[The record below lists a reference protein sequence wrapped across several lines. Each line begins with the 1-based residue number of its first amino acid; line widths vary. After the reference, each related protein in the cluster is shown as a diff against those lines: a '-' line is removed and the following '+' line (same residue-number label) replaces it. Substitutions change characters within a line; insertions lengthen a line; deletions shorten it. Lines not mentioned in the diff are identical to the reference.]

1 MHSKARWL
9 CVMAV
14 EAGKQVWWAK
24 PWPLHLALCALA
36 VAVVLG
42 FGNPLET
49 QELQWFGQCLRWR
62 FTAGLAPAVERSI
75 VHLNI
80 DQEDLKN
87 LSSLESEYATAARVI
102 REASALG
109 ASVIVFDVVF
119 ARANP
124 QTAQPLLDAV
134 AEHKNVVFAEALNP
148 KPGEAEPSV
157 LIRSF
162 PFKDPAPAPGGL
174 INLSADAD
182 GVIRHYNFVH
192 ATRDGYQ
199 PSLALTAYLVSL
211 GLDWKKDVSFLG
223 GHVAQWN
230 ELSSADFVTMIPRRV
245 PFGPVLLN
253 IRCPWAVE
261 SGPAAF
267 DYMNL
272 RQLDALFEKAGTAP
286 SMKPLNNKILLVGYV
301 AIGQG
306 DLGATVFGP
315 HEPLIYLHSTAL
327 DDLMQSGW
335 LQRTGR
341 FADALWILSAL
352 LVLAGA
358 RWCRYKWMLVLW
370 WALGVTVVVVA
381 SGATLLRLNLVPPA
395 IATVSLWS
403 LSTMLEIA
411 RRHSNELIERQRLRN
426 TMSLYF
432 SPRVLNDVLA
442 NPGRLDPKRLE
453 ITVLLTDLRNS
464 TALAELLGTQGM
476 LNLLNKIFTVE
487 NSAVFAQDGSMEKPV
502 GDQFLAYW
510 GAPDPQPDAADR
522 TLRAAFTVIEGM
534 HSLRET
540 FDSQTRELFGFGV
553 ALNAGESLIANIG
566 SAQFFHY
573 GPVGDLM
580 NATARVESLTK
591 YYGVLMLTTR
601 EFCNR
606 LSQPPE
612 SRIIDRVVVKGKS
625 VALELIEL
633 QHPTSPAN
641 FSEIAR
647 SYGEAFAIYQE
658 GKFKEAAERFR
669 SLSETDKPSAVL
681 AERCTEFAAD
691 PPQDWSGVFQM
702 AAK

>member
-1 MHSKARWL
+1 
-9 CVMAV
+9 MAV

-24 PWPLHLALCALA
+24 PWPLHLTLCALA
-36 VAVVLG
+36 IAVVLS

-109 ASVIVFDVVF
+109 ASVIVFDIVF
-119 ARANP
+119 AHANP
-124 QTAQPLLDAV
+124 ETAQPLLNAV
-134 AEHKNVVFAEALNP
+134 AEHKNVVLAEALNAA
-148 KPGEAEPSV
+148 PGEAEPSV
-157 LIRSF
+157 HIRSF

-192 ATRDGYQ
+192 PTRAGYQ
-199 PSLALTAYLVSL
+199 PSLALAAYLVSL
-211 GLDWKKDVSFLG
+211 GLDWKKDVSFPG
-223 GHVAQWN
+223 GDVAQWN

-272 RQLDALFEKAGTAP
+272 RQLDALFEKMGTGA

-327 DDLMQSGW
+327 DDLMQSRW
-335 LQRTGR
+335 LQRTARLVDG
-341 FADALWILSAL
+341 LWLLSAL

-358 RWCRYKWMLVLW
+358 RWCRSKGALVIWWMAGIALMIVL
-370 WALGVTVVVVA
+370 G
-381 SGATLLRLNLVPPA
+381 GAFLFWLNLVVPTV
-395 IATVSLWS
+395 ATASLWTIA
-403 LSTMLEIA
+403 TMLEIA
-411 RRHSNELIERQRLRN
+411 RRHTSELAERQRLRN
-426 TMSLYF
+426 TMGLYF
-432 SPRVLNDVLA
+432 SPRVLEDVLK
-442 NPGRLDPKRLE
+442 NPGRLEPKRVE

-464 TALAELLGTQGM
+464 TALAEQLGTEGM
-476 LNLLNKIFTVE
+476 LNLLNQIFTVE
-487 NSAVFAQDGSMEKPV
+487 NSAVFAEEGSMEKPV

-522 TLRAAFTVIEGM
+522 ALRAALTLTEGM
-534 HSLRET
+534 HKLREA
-540 FDSQTRELFGFGV
+540 FDPKIKELFGYGL
-553 ALNAGESLIANIG
+553 ALHAGQSIIANIG

-573 GPVGDLM
+573 GVIGDLI

-591 YYGVLMLTTR
+591 YYGVLTLATKEVYER
-601 EFCNR
+601 FA
-606 LSQPPE
+606 QPPS
-612 SRIIDRVVVKGKS
+612 SRLIDRVIVKGKTTP
-625 VALELIEL
+625 LELFEL
-633 QHPTSPAN
+633 QHKFSADN
-641 FSEIAR
+641 FREIAR
-647 SYGEAFAIYQE
+647 SYSEAFTLYQD
-658 GKFKEAAERFR
+658 GKFAEAERRFCA
-669 SLSETDKPSAVL
+669 LSNCDRPSAVL
-681 AERCTEFAAD
+681 AQRCEELAND
-691 PPQDWSGVFQM
+691 PPQEWNGVFIM
-702 AAK
+702 TAK

>member
-1 MHSKARWL
+1 
-9 CVMAV
+9 MAV
-14 EAGKQVWWAK
+14 EAAKQVWWSK

-36 VAVVLG
+36 VAVILS

-62 FTAGLAPAVERSI
+62 FAAGLSPAVERSV

-109 ASVIVFDVVF
+109 ASVIVFDIVF

-134 AEHKNVVFAEALNP
+134 ADHKNVVLAEALNAA
-148 KPGEAEPSV
+148 PGEAEPSV
-157 LIRSF
+157 HIRSF

-182 GVIRHYNFVH
+182 GVIRHYNLVH
-192 ATRDGYQ
+192 PTRDGYQ
-199 PSLALTAYLVSL
+199 PSLALAAYLVSL
-211 GLDWKKDVSFLG
+211 GLDWKKDISFPAA
-223 GHVAQWN
+223 HVAQWN
-230 ELSSADFVTMIPRRV
+230 ELSSVDFATMSPRRV

-272 RQLDALFEKAGTAP
+272 RQLDALFEKTGSAT
-286 SMKPLNNKILLVGYV
+286 SMKPLNNKILFVGYV

-327 DDLMQSGW
+327 NDLMQSRW
-335 LQRTGR
+335 LQRSGR
-341 FADALWILSAL
+341 FADALWLMSAL

-358 RWCRYKWMLVLW
+358 RWCRSKGALILW
-370 WALGVTVVVVA
+370 WMTGVALMVALG
-381 SGATLLRLNLVPPA
+381 GAFLLRLNLVVPTV
-395 IATVSLWS
+395 ATASLWTIA
-403 LSTMLEIA
+403 TMLEIA
-411 RRHSNELIERQRLRN
+411 RRHTSELAERQRLRS
-426 TMSLYF
+426 TMGLYF
-432 SPRVLNDVLA
+432 SPRVLEDVLK
-442 NPGRLDPKRLE
+442 NPGRLEPKRVE

-464 TALAELLGTQGM
+464 TALAELLGTEGM
-476 LNLLNKIFTVE
+476 LNLLNRVFTVE
-487 NSAVFAQDGSMEKPV
+487 NSAVFDEDGSMEKPV

-522 TLRAAFTVIEGM
+522 ALRAALTLIEGLQK
-534 HSLRET
+534 LRTT
-540 FDSQTRELFGFGV
+540 FDSQTRELFGYGV

-566 SAQFFHY
+566 SSQFFHY

-606 LSQPPE
+606 LSQPPD
-612 SRIIDRVVVKGKS
+612 SRTIDRVVVKGKS
-625 VALELIEL
+625 VPLELIEL
-633 QHPTSPAN
+633 RHRSSPAD
-641 FSEIAR
+641 FQQIAE
-647 SYGEAFAIYQE
+647 SYGEAFARYQE
-658 GKFKEAAERFR
+658 GSFREASRLFR
-669 SLSETDKPSAVL
+669 LLSESDKPSRVM
-681 AERCTEFAAD
+681 AERCVDLVARAPE
-691 PPQDWSGVFQM
+691 DWHGVFTLS
-702 AAK
+702 KK

>member
-1 MHSKARWL
+1 
-9 CVMAV
+9 MAV

-24 PWPLHLALCALA
+24 PWPLHLTLCALA
-36 VAVVLG
+36 IAVVLS

-75 VHLNI
+75 IHLNV

-124 QTAQPLLDAV
+124 ETAQPLLDAV
-134 AEHKNVVFAEALNP
+134 AKHKNVVLAEALNAA
-148 KPGEAEPSV
+148 PGETEPSV
-157 LIRSF
+157 HIRSF
-162 PFKDPAPAPGGL
+162 PFKDSAPAPGGL
-174 INLSADAD
+174 INLSADGD

-192 ATRDGYQ
+192 PTKDGYQ
-199 PSLALTAYLVSL
+199 PSLALAAYLVSL
-211 GLDWKKDVSFLG
+211 GLDWKRDVSFPG
-223 GHVAQWN
+223 AHVAQWN
-230 ELSSADFVTMIPRRV
+230 ELSSTDFVTMIPRRV

-272 RQLDALFEKAGTAP
+272 RQLDALFEKTGAVA
-286 SMKPLNNKILLVGYV
+286 SMKPLNNKILFVGYV

-327 DDLMQSGW
+327 DDLMQSRW
-335 LQRTGR
+335 LTGTGR
-341 FADALWILSAL
+341 FVDALWLLSAL

-358 RWCRYKWMLVLW
+358 RWCRTKGALVLW
-370 WALGVTVVVVA
+370 WVAGIALMVALG
-381 SGATLLRLNLVPPA
+381 GAFLFWLNLVVPTVA
-395 IATVSLWS
+395 TATLWTIATV
-403 LSTMLEIA
+403 LEIA
-411 RRHSNELIERQRLRN
+411 RRHTSELAERQRLRS
-426 TMSLYF
+426 TMGLYF
-432 SPRVLNDVLA
+432 SPRVLEDVLK
-442 NPGRLDPKRLE
+442 NPGRLEPKRVE

-464 TALAELLGTQGM
+464 TALAEQLGTEGM
-476 LNLLNKIFTVE
+476 LNLLNRIFTVE
-487 NSAVFAQDGSMEKPV
+487 NSAVFAEDGSMEKPV

-522 TLRAAFTVIEGM
+522 ALRATLTLIEGL
-534 HSLRET
+534 HNLRET
-540 FDSQTRELFGFGV
+540 LDLQRRDLFGYGV

-573 GPVGDLM
+573 GPVGDLL

-591 YYGVLMLTTR
+591 YYGVLAFATR
-601 EFCNR
+601 EFCDR
-606 LSQPPE
+606 LSRPPE
-612 SRIIDRVVVKGKS
+612 VRIIDRVIAKGKS
-625 VALELIEL
+625 LPLELCEL
-633 QHPTSPAN
+633 RHKFSPPN
-641 FSEIAR
+641 FAEIAER
-647 SYGEAFAIYQE
+647 YAVAFSLYQS
-658 GKFKEAAERFR
+658 GKFREAAPLFR
-669 SLSETDKPSAVL
+669 ALSEFDPPSSVL
-681 AERCTEFAAD
+681 AQRCTDLGAHPPTNWTGIFA
-691 PPQDWSGVFQM
+691 FTT
-702 AAK
+702 K

>member
-1 MHSKARWL
+1 
-9 CVMAV
+9 MAG

-24 PWPLHLALCALA
+24 PWPLHLTLCALA
-36 VAVVLG
+36 VAVVLS

-62 FTAGLAPAVERSI
+62 FTAGLAPAVERSV

-87 LSSLESEYATAARVI
+87 LSSRESEYATAARVI
-102 REASALG
+102 QEASALG
-109 ASVIVFDVVF
+109 ASVIVFDIVF

-134 AEHKNVVFAEALNP
+134 AEHKNVVLAEALNAA
-148 KPGEAEPSV
+148 PGEANPSV

-192 ATRDGYQ
+192 PTRDGYQ
-199 PSLALTAYLVSL
+199 PSLALAAYLVSL
-211 GLDWKKDVSFLG
+211 GLDWKKDVSFPG
-223 GHVAQWN
+223 AHVAQWH

-272 RQLDALFEKAGTAP
+272 RQLDALFEKTGPGA
-286 SMKPLNNKILLVGYV
+286 SMKPLNNKILFVGYV

-327 DDLMQSGW
+327 DDLMQSRW
-335 LQRTGR
+335 LKRTGR
-341 FADALWILSAL
+341 FVDALWLLSAL

-358 RWCRYKWMLVLW
+358 RWCRSKGALVLW
-370 WALGVTVVVVA
+370 WMAGIALMVALG
-381 SGATLLRLNLVPPA
+381 GAFLFWLNLVVPTVA
-395 IATVSLWS
+395 TASLWTIATV
-403 LSTMLEIA
+403 LEIA
-411 RRHSNELIERQRLRN
+411 RRHTSELAERQRLRS
-426 TMSLYF
+426 TMGLYF
-432 SPRVLNDVLA
+432 SPRVLNDVLK
-442 NPGRLDPKRLE
+442 NPGRLEPKRLE

-464 TALAELLGTQGM
+464 TTLAEQLGTEGM
-476 LNLLNKIFTVE
+476 LNLLNQIFTVE
-487 NSAVFAQDGSMEKPV
+487 NSAVFAEDGSMEKPV

-522 TLRAAFTVIEGM
+522 ALRAALALIEGLQK
-534 HSLRET
+534 LRET
-540 FDSQTRELFGFGV
+540 FDSKTRELFGYGV

-591 YYGVLMLTTR
+591 HYGVLMLTTR

-606 LSQPPE
+606 LRQQPE
-612 SRIIDRVVVKGKS
+612 ARIIDRVIVKGKS
-625 VALELIEL
+625 VPLELIEL
-633 QHPTSPAN
+633 RHKSSPEN
-641 FSEIAR
+641 FQEIAK
-647 SYGEAFAIYQE
+647 SYAEAFARYQE
-658 GKFKEAAERFR
+658 GKFREASRLFGL
-669 SLSETDKPSAVL
+669 LSGSDKPSMVM
-681 AERCTEFAAD
+681 AERCVDLAAQPPENWRGIFALAT
-691 PPQDWSGVFQM
+691 
-702 AAK
+702 K

>member
-1 MHSKARWL
+1 
-9 CVMAV
+9 MAV
-14 EAGKQVWWAK
+14 EAGKQVWWSN
-24 PWPLHLALCALA
+24 PWPLHLTLCALA
-36 VAVVLG
+36 IAVVLS

-62 FTAGLAPAVERSI
+62 FDAGLAPAVERSV

-109 ASVIVFDVVF
+109 ASVIVFDIVF

-124 QTAQPLLDAV
+124 ETAQPLLDAV
-134 AEHKNVVFAEALNP
+134 AEHKNVVLAEALNAA
-148 KPGEAEPSV
+148 PGEAEPSV
-157 LIRSF
+157 HIRSF

-192 ATRDGYQ
+192 STRDGYQ
-199 PSLALTAYLVSL
+199 PSLGLAAYLVSL
-211 GLDWKKDVSFLG
+211 GLDWKKDVSFPG
-223 GHVAQWN
+223 AHVAQWN
-230 ELSSADFVTMIPRRV
+230 ELSSADFTTMIPRRV

-272 RQLDALFEKAGTAP
+272 RQLDALFEKTGTVA
-286 SMKPLNNKILLVGYV
+286 SMKPLNNKILFVGYV

-327 DDLMQSGW
+327 DDLMQSRW
-335 LQRTGR
+335 LKRAGR
-341 FADALWILSAL
+341 FVDALWLLSAL

-358 RWCRYKWMLVLW
+358 RWCRSKGALVLW
-370 WALGVTVVVVA
+370 WMGGIALMVALGSA
-381 SGATLLRLNLVPPA
+381 FLFWLNLVVPTVA
-395 IATVSLWS
+395 TASLWTIAT
-403 LSTMLEIA
+403 MMEIA
-411 RRHSNELIERQRLRN
+411 RRHTSELAERQRLRS
-426 TMSLYF
+426 TMGLYF
-432 SPRVLNDVLA
+432 SPRVLNDVLQ
-442 NPGRLDPKRLE
+442 NPGRLEPKRVE

-464 TALAELLGTQGM
+464 TVLAEQLGTEGM
-476 LNLLNKIFTVE
+476 LSLLNQIFTVE
-487 NSAVFAQDGSMEKPV
+487 NSAVFDEDGSMEKPV

-522 TLRAAFTVIEGM
+522 ALRAALTLIEGM
-534 HSLRET
+534 QKLRET
-540 FDSQTRELFGFGV
+540 LDSQTRELFGYGV

-591 YYGVLMLTTR
+591 YYGVLAFATR

-606 LSQPPE
+606 LSRPPDA
-612 SRIIDRVVVKGKS
+612 RLIDCVIVKGKS
-625 VALELIEL
+625 VPLELFEL
-633 QHPTSPAN
+633 QHKFSPEN
-641 FSEIAR
+641 FREIAR
-647 SYGEAFAIYQE
+647 SYSEAFALYQK
-658 GKFKEAAERFR
+658 GKFSEAERIFR
-669 SLSETDKPSAVL
+669 SLSNADKPSAVL
-681 AERCTEFAAD
+681 GQRCAEFAAH
-691 PPQDWSGVFQM
+691 PPQEWRGVFTLTT
-702 AAK
+702 K